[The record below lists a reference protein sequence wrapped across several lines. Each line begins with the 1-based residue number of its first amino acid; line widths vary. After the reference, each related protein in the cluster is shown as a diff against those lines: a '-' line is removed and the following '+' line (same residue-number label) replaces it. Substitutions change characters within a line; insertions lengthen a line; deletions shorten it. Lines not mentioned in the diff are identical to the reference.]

1 MPAAT
6 ARTQP
11 AAPKTKKSSVPIFL
25 WEAKTKSGEVK
36 KGEMEANDAAA
47 VDARLKSRWASHPEQ
62 GAQEDVPRCRSAC
75 RAGGV
80 KSASDLLIFV
90 RQFATMI
97 DAGLPLV
104 QCLDILA
111 SQEPNKTF
119 KSVLYDVKGNVESG
133 ATFADSLKRHPKVFD
148 TLFCNLV
155 AAGEV
160 GGILDTILNRL
171 AAYIEKNVKLMR
183 QVKGA
188 LTYPIGILVVAVVV
202 VAALL
207 KWVIPTFE
215 KMFKDFGNAK
225 LPSLTQMVIN
235 VSHWFGENFYYVAVG
250 IFLVVFGFKKFLG
263 TEKGRRMFDA
273 FILKMPV
280 IGDLIRKV
288 AVAKF
293 TRTLGTMISSGVP
306 ILDSLDIVARSAGN
320 KTIESAIYF
329 VRDKISEGSNMAD
342 PLSKTGVFPSMV
354 VQMIAVGE
362 STGAMDTMLNKI
374 ADFYEEE
381 VEVAVNGL
389 TKLIEPFMMVFL
401 GGVVGTVLI
410 AMYLPIFSIAGAIK

>member
-1 MPAAT
+1 MA
-6 ARTQP
+6 QFVWQG
-11 AAPKTKKSSVPIFL
+11 KTR
-25 WEAKTKSGEVK
+25 SGEQRKGVIEAASEREVHLKLREQNIQPERVK
-36 KGEMEANDAAA
+36 QQRAP
-47 VDARLKSRWASHPEQ
+47 LKLPKAIS
-62 GAQEDVPRCRSAC
+62 GF
-75 RAGGV
+75 GGSV
-80 KSASDLLIFV
+80 SASELVVFV

-104 QCLDILA
+104 QCLEIL
-111 SQEPNKTF
+111 SNQEPNRTF
-119 KSVLYDVKGNVESG
+119 KAVLTDVKENVESG

-148 TLFCNLV
+148 SLFCNLV

-171 AAYIEKNVKLMR
+171 AAYIEKNVKLVR

-188 LTYPIGILVVAVVV
+188 LTYPIGILVVAAVVV
-202 VAALL
+202 SALL

-215 KMFKDFGNAK
+215 RMFADFGDAK
-225 LPSLTQMVIN
+225 LPALTQMVIN
-235 VSHWFGENFYYVAVG
+235 VSNWFQANFYYVIIVTVAIVWAFRR
-250 IFLVVFGFKKFLG
+250 FLASKR
-263 TEKGRRMFDA
+263 GREIFDA
-273 FILKMPV
+273 FILKTP
-280 IGDLIRKV
+280 IFGPLIRKV

-306 ILDSLDIVARSAGN
+306 ILDSLDIVAKSAGN
-320 KTIESAIYF
+320 KTIEAAIYF
-329 VRDKISEGSNMAD
+329 VRDKIAEGSNMAD
-342 PLSKTGVFPSMV
+342 PLAKTNVFPSMV

-381 VEVAVNGL
+381 VEVAVGSL

-401 GGVVGTVLI
+401 GGIVGTVLI
-410 AMYLPIFSIAGAIK
+410 AMYLPIFEVAGNIKD